1 MRAGSTPAPSIH
13 SIWVAVCTKELVGG
27 GRGVLTA
34 NCTLIS
40 LDMESHLADPESSAG
55 PGTFEKHS
63 ATGTLRE
70 WMARRRVEKKMPL
83 SKRRESVP
91 LGRRVIDTRHTAADQ
106 SPAVKR
112 DVEASTDPACIRRRL
127 PCLKSPLKMP
137 QIFIFVSPRSSLLQI
152 RQCIR

>member
-13 SIWVAVCTKELVGG
+13 SIWVAVCTKELVG

-83 SKRRESVP
+83 SKRRASVP
-91 LGRRVIDTRHTAADQ
+91 RAYLSGGASLGTLPQTRA
-106 SPAVKR
+106 
-112 DVEASTDPACIRRRL
+112 
-127 PCLKSPLKMP
+127 
-137 QIFIFVSPRSSLLQI
+137 LQ
-152 RQCIR
+152 